1 MVEYGNGVGTATGV
15 ANGAGGGGG
24 GGTMDVGAAAT
35 NFVNDAAHTVSTLP
49 PEVLI
54 AIVIA
59 IFLGLIILRRAF

>member
-24 GGTMDVGAAAT
+24 GTTDVGAAAT
-35 NFVNDAAHTVSTLP
+35 HFVNNAAHTISTLP
-49 PEVLI
+49 PEALI

-59 IFLGLIILRRAF
+59 IFLGLVLLRKAF